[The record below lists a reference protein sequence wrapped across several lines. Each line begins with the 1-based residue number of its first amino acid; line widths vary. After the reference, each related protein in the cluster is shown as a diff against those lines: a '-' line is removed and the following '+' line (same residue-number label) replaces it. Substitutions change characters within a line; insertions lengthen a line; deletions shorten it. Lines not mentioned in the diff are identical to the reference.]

1 MKEFRASRSGDLYRS
16 ALLAFLFRGNFFLSE
31 IGDS

>member
-16 ALLAFLFRGNFFLSE
+16 ALLAFLFRGISLSE